1 MEKAAKTKPT
11 DGGVKSKGYGGK
23 TKNDP
28 LPTGKNGYPQ
38 TGIKTSGVKVRGTGA
53 AVKGTLARGP
63 MG

>member
-1 MEKAAKTKPT
+1 MKTPDKQP
-11 DGGVKSKGYGGK
+11 
-23 TKNDP
+23 KNNP